1 MNLGRTECSFGAQIA
16 SKYNMDKVA
25 NQLSKL
31 HSRIDHNMQILT
43 EPMTLIS
50 GPGYIS
56 SKTINIV
63 ILRYL

>member
-50 GPGYIS
+50 GYIS